1 MFKKGLILQITST
14 KLKQQINLLSN
25 VKEDDIIV
33 TKRDKPFAVIID
45 YDKYTKLMQ
54 QLQSQE
60 LAKKLNALES
70 LNSFNLGGKDYKEIK
85 SEVKI

>member
-1 MFKKGLILQITST
+1 LQITST

-60 LAKKLNALES
+60 LEKKLNALES

>member
-1 MFKKGLILQITST
+1 MQITST
-14 KLKQQINLLSN
+14 KLKQQINLLST
-25 VKEDDIIV
+25 VKDNDIIV

-45 YDKYTKLMQ
+45 YDKYTKLMK
-54 QLQSQE
+54 QLQSLKLE
-60 LAKKLNALES
+60 KKLNALDS